1 MEENIKKIE
10 SVFRDSFSSEELFD
24 AFAEAMKLRV
34 NDVELFKILLAN
46 PSLSIDEVKMFAEK
60 IIREMPKSL
69 YQISMWCAKV
79 FENYAERYE
88 YLDSSINYYLKA
100 INALPTNFEPLVSLL
115 NLYNMEIETPV
126 NKRILEIVNGSI
138 PPVNFKSKVYYAL
151 ADLYK
156 HLGDLDTASRNLAL
170 AAKAAEREGQ

>member
-10 SVFRDSFSSEELFD
+10 LVFRDSFSSEELFD
-24 AFAEAMKLRV
+24 AFADALKLRV
-34 NDVELFKILLAN
+34 DDVELFKILLAN

-60 IIREMPKSL
+60 IIKEMPNSL
-69 YQISMWCAKV
+69 YHISMWCAKV
-79 FENYAERYE
+79 FENYAEQYE

-100 INALPTNFEPLVSLL
+100 INAVPANFEPLVSIL
-115 NLYNMEIETPV
+115 NLYNMEIDMPA
-126 NKRILEIVNGSI
+126 NKRILEIVNNCI
-138 PPVNFKSKVYYAL
+138 PPVNLKSKVYYAL

-170 AAKAAEREGQ
+170 AAKAAERENE